1 MKTELMYIWSS
12 IKYVQPRRLLVQGYW
27 KITNQNTKKSPEIES
42 ALVNCMGEIRMDN
55 FGYLNITFHFYFYFK
70 TNLQKILW
78 RVHSYSWTSSL
89 PFYQPVHFSLYHPF
103 TPELSYFMDN
113 LYLEFKEQLGRD
125 ETSCYETNLLW
136 KANNLELLTNKL
148 GSHRLLEYLLKCL
161 QKDSEGF
168 Q

>member
-1 MKTELMYIWSS
+1 MVIHKVRATKTPSCT
-12 IKYVQPRRLLVQGYW
+12 RLL
-27 KITNQNTKKSPEIES
+27 KNNKSKHQEKPWDWV

-70 TNLQKILW
+70 TNLQKNLW
-78 RVHSYSWTSSL
+78 RVYSYSWTSSL
-89 PFYQPVHFSLYHPF
+89 PLYQPVHFSLYHPF

-113 LYLEFKEQLGRD
+113 LYLEFKEQPGRD